1 MANINI
7 VSSKL
12 SDKNTNNQAFV
23 GSGLDVQMSKLICV
37 IDTSVTNIVN
47 GEYFLPFPEQA
58 LNQKCLM
65 DIEIQNDALG
75 ANTALSVGL
84 VNFDK
89 DNTSKTSG
97 KYVIDSSNVTDA
109 KFVTSFA
116 TTSAQDTI
124 VSKMKLSG
132 GDYRFKDND
141 FIVIKNSGTASI
153 TSGKIRVIVYLYSM

>member
-7 VSSKL
+7 VSSTL
-12 SDKNTNNQAFV
+12 SDKNINNQRFV
-23 GSGLDVQMSKLICV
+23 GSGLDVQMSKLIAT
-37 IDTSVTNIVN
+37 IDTSVVNIVN
-47 GEYFLPFPEQA
+47 GEYYLPFPEQA
-58 LNQKCLM
+58 FAQKCLM

-75 ANTALSVGL
+75 ANTALSIGL
-84 VNFDK
+84 ANFDK
-89 DNTSKTSG
+89 DNTSKTNG
-97 KYVIDSSNVTDA
+97 KYSIDSTNITDA
-109 KFVTSFA
+109 KFVASFV

-153 TSGKIRVIVYLYSM
+153 TSGKIRIIIYLYNM